1 MESISKILEMTYSK
15 MVDSA
20 SDDFIVTVS
29 LTIFALILLKGFS
42 NDRKKILRTV
52 ILLLLFNL
60 TVIKLTIYA
69 RTRNIDSTKPK
80 Y

>member
-1 MESISKILEMTYSK
+1 MSKILEMTYNK

-52 ILLLLFNL
+52 ILLLLFNF
-60 TVIKLTIYA
+60 TVLKLTIYA
-69 RTRNIDSTKPK
+69 RTRNITQPK

>member
-1 MESISKILEMTYSK
+1 MESMSKILEMTYNK

-52 ILLLLFNL
+52 ILLLLFNF
-60 TVIKLTIYA
+60 TVLKLTIYA
-69 RTRNIDSTKPK
+69 RTRNITQPK

>member
-1 MESISKILEMTYSK
+1 MSKILEMTYNK

-69 RTRNIDSTKPK
+69 RTRNIDHVKPK